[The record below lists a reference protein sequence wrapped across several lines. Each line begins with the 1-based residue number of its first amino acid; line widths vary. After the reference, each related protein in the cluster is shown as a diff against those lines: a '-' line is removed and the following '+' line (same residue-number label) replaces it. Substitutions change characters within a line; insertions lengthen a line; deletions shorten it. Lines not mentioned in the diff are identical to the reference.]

1 VSLVEGREIPDI
13 ANDPLL
19 YLLLAQPG
27 SIHAMNLVMVKKL
40 MERECI
46 PLVVTV
52 NQPYKILSK
61 MYAAG
66 GIDPD
71 SIYAV
76 DAVTLYSGGTPA
88 PGPMIRYVNNPGNL
102 TDLGIAITE
111 ILKSMPEGKKCILF
125 DSVSMLLIHTPT
137 VTAAK
142 FLHFVVNKLKLSD
155 VSGIFLCVEKGL
167 DPVIISQMSSFV
179 DKIVEFET
187 KEPKQETETPPPI
200 HSG

>member
-1 VSLVEGREIPDI
+1 VTLVEGSEITDI

-19 YLLLAQPG
+19 YLLLARPD

-52 NQPYKILSK
+52 NQPFKILSK

-76 DAVTLYSGGTPA
+76 DAVTLYSGGTPT
-88 PGPMIRYVNNPGNL
+88 PGPKIRYVNNPGNL

-125 DSVSMLLIHTPT
+125 DSVSMLLIHIPT

-142 FLHFVVNKLKLSD
+142 FLHFVVNKLKLSGI
-155 VSGIFLCVEKGL
+155 SGIFLCVEKGL
-167 DPVIISQMSSFV
+167 DPVILSQMSAFV
-179 DKIVEFET
+179 DKIVDFET
-187 KEPKQETETPPPI
+187 EEPKTEAPTPVN
-200 HSG
+200 SE